1 MAESDTRLETLEDE
15 VKVLKG
21 EVKRTL
27 VDLRAL
33 LMKENS
39 PLGESNFARRS
50 ATADQSSKS
59 GGSEKVVIAV
69 AAPIA
74 AGPMPAPPPAPAP
87 VLVTAAVPSP
97 EGGLPGPALAQVG
110 VAPPVTSAPQ
120 TGPEPAAGI
129 FPTES
134 SQLVATPVQ
143 RDPGPGSFPM
153 VSPPGAMTLPA
164 EDPGP
169 APDWAGLAEQER
181 RMAEQ
186 ERRILEQERRMS
198 ERERLLTEASRH
210 QGPSSRQVNE
220 DLWLEEEAEELT
232 AAKAS
237 RRNGRSHKQI
247 LGMSY
252 SPEAAG
258 GKYSVGEVSQVLQD
272 IPDDV
277 TPLPERRSRRLR
289 QNESEQGHRSP
300 PRDEDSGLDL
310 DRLEMKQLN
319 EDDLESPEP
328 GTIPPAKL
336 WVSGGNGEP
345 VRNRLPAV
353 WGCSIGFVGGTIDDF
368 RHRVLET
375 HPAHRWWATPP
386 VPTKIRP
393 RGWRRQVYPTVHGT
407 HSKCWPHAPTRNRAT
422 RSSTSSRRSGWGTTK
437 KARAEPLRNL
447 RPMGACPNP
456 SRRVLALARIW
467 SSADSFIPGCWC
479 AGRRPGTGRVPQ
491 GAQVAHV
498 RELRAFLAVHAG
510 VSRNPVVRVQ
520 HHEVRVAGGL
530 ESFAQPVLAES
541 YLEFCGHP
549 GDVVELG
556 AVEPGALGQQA
567 RQLHAMDAPGLWC
580 NVGAGA

>member
-15 VKVLKG
+15 VIVLKG

-69 AAPIA
+69 AAPFP
-74 AGPMPAPPPAPAP
+74 AGPVLAPPPGPEP

-120 TGPEPAAGI
+120 TGPEPAPGI

-164 EDPGP
+164 EGPGP

-328 GTIPPAKL
+328 NGRRVNVYDEYWDLLKASKEAYPIEDSPTGPPL
-336 WVSGGNGEP
+336 DVNLLSSL
-345 VRNRLPAV
+345 V
-353 WGCSIGFVGGTIDDF
+353 
-368 RHRVLET
+368 H
-375 HPAHRWWATPP
+375 WATLAKQR
-386 VPTKIRP
+386 VGEQQLKDILELYIQSGHSRP
-393 RGWRRQVYPTVHGT
+393 ELQELLLRVSDMVDEATLEGGERPEDWVDLMFHLHGI
-407 HSKCWPHAPTRNRAT
+407 
-422 RSSTSSRRSGWGTTK
+422 
-437 KARAEPLRNL
+437 L
-447 RPMGACPNP
+447 
-456 SRRVLALARIW
+456 
-467 SSADSFIPGCWC
+467 
-479 AGRRPGTGRVPQ
+479 TG
-491 GAQVAHV
+491 G
-498 RELRAFLAVHAG
+498 L
-510 VSRNPVVRVQ
+510 PVVKIPQMRFSAQ
-520 HHEVRVAGGL
+520 SAL
-530 ESFAQPVLAES
+530 ERD
-541 YLEFCGHP
+541 GHS
-549 GDVVELG
+549 
-556 AVEPGALGQQA
+556 
-567 RQLHAMDAPGLWC
+567 
-580 NVGAGA
+580 